1 MGDAGDVTAERTPI
15 PDRRRQHFSGVT
27 RARLDERTRVI
38 GKSGIAAARAELA
51 RNRGDTVQRRQSA
64 SGLRDPSLH
73 PVPRARVKK
82 PLAGQEVLDI
92 PCASASAAGEEAS
105 GVVDEERVD
114 HVVADAE

>member
-1 MGDAGDVTAERTPI
+1 MGDAWEVTAERTPI
-15 PDRRRQHFSGVT
+15 PDRRRQHFSGAM

-51 RNRGDTVQRRQSA
+51 RDRGDTQRRQSA

-73 PVPRARVKK
+73 PVRRARVKK
-82 PLAGQEVLDI
+82 PLTGQEALDI
-92 PCASASAAGEEAS
+92 PGASASAAGEEPS